1 MHARASSLV
10 LAFGAALSAG
20 GCRAFEPTLPQ
31 RAHAR
36 QPPRDQLEPQVAGG
50 AAPRVWSTPVP
61 EVPDKPALPARASLG
76 CDETIR
82 LELRGVTLA
91 EALHTLGTHAKVNL
105 LLDAELEQPIDVSF
119 PAIKVDDALNVLLE
133 QNGLRLVQ
141 PQPGVFA
148 VARCDGSQRAERRF
162 QLRSARVVDLDQNLK
177 ALVGGGTQLVLDAE
191 QNFVF
196 VRGPQSEIDAV
207 ERYLDLADR
216 VKLQVLIEMRIA
228 EVRLD
233 SNFELG
239 LEHTLSNLEV
249 GNSTYTVAQ
258 KLATSTDAFQIDLD
272 GEKGDLKSTLDM
284 LEQYVGLELLSSPR
298 VVAVNNTQ
306 SAIEIVREVPYI
318 KSTAQTTVGG
328 TNGAGTSTVQ
338 EVEFKEVGLKL
349 KVKPIIRQG
358 GVIELDVDQEL
369 SEVASFLL
377 GVPAVDRRKLTS
389 RLEVRD
395 GNTLVVGGL
404 MQDHTT
410 QTDKGVPGLFDMPF
424 LGRLFRSDVDEG
436 QKRELL
442 VFLTPRILS
451 VGEEQGVSEAYRQ
464 VYRERRGE
472 MGLDPLPPSGAQQH

>member
-1 MHARASSLV
+1 MTSRLLSRLLVAGLASCV
-10 LAFGAALSAG
+10 F
-20 GCRAFEPTLPQ
+20 GCRAFEPTLSQ
-31 RAHAR
+31 RAHRRAT
-36 QPPRDQLEPQVAGG
+36 PRDELEPQVAGASG
-50 AAPRVWSTPVP
+50 PRSWSAPAP
-61 EVPDKPALPARASLG
+61 EIPDPPALPPRASLG
-76 CDETIR
+76 CNENIQ

-105 LLDAELEQPIDVSF
+105 LLDAELDQQVDVSF
-119 PAIKVDDALNVLLE
+119 PSISVDEALAVLLD

-148 VARCDGSQRAERRF
+148 VTSADGSQHAEKRF
-162 QLRSARVVDLDQNLK
+162 QLRSARVADLDANLK
-177 ALVGGGTQLVLDAE
+177 ALVGGSTQLVLDAE

-196 VRGPQSEIDAV
+196 VRGTQSEIDAV
-207 ERYLDLADR
+207 ARYLDLADR

-249 GNSTYTVAQ
+249 GNSTYTLAQ
-258 KLATSTDAFQIDLD
+258 KLATSTDAFKLDLD
-272 GEKGDLKSTLDM
+272 GEQGDLKSTLDM
-284 LEQYVGLELLSSPR
+284 LEQYVGLQLLSSPR
-298 VVAVNNTQ
+298 VVAINNTQ
-306 SAIEIVREVPYI
+306 SAIEIVREVPYV

-358 GVIELDVDQEL
+358 GVIELEVEQEL

-404 MQDHTT
+404 MQDHST

-442 VFLTPRILS
+442 IFLTPRILV
-451 VGEEQGVSEAYRQ
+451 VGEEQGVSEAWRQ

-472 MGLDPLPPSGAQQH
+472 MGLDPLPATPDGKH